1 MALQNKLRVIIHSI
15 RLLCLLL
22 LLINFTCGRSSSS
35 SCMCNICVHIAHPHP
50 DVYMCAIYCT
60 SKFTVVLARCPSV
73 IFCILRVISCP
84 RFTIPLETTSVGSQL
99 STIIKWGS
107 LTITQLL
114 GVEPPVI
121 GPAPITSIWD
131 QSGEVGHMHA
141 RVAMMAE
148 TTHKVLVRQLLRE
161 KYKMCIHKPATLIEV
176 NWTILV

>member
-22 LLINFTCGRSSSS
+22 LLINFTCGQSSSS
-35 SCMCNICVHIAHPHP
+35 SCMCNYICVHITHPHP

-60 SKFTVVLARCPSV
+60 SKIYGSIGLMSKCNFLYIACYFMPKIYNTARV
-73 IFCILRVISCP
+73 QLVW
-84 RFTIPLETTSVGSQL
+84 GSHM

-141 RVAMMAE
+141 RVGMMAE
-148 TTHKVLVRQLLRE
+148 TTHKVLVRQLLRDKLLPVVKQE
-161 KYKMCIHKPATLIEV
+161 LL
-176 NWTILV
+176 N